1 MQINFEEARKLCTAA
16 ELSLLQDSRPK
27 IMTGFSGKQLK
38 QKAATARKYSD
49 KWREQSMRGGNSSDG
64 SAARSKQKHGLFREA
79 LSRFEARIA
88 RLEKPAVK
96 TPTKKVATKTTKK
109 AAKKAVKKIVKKSAR
124 ASIKGNSDAAM
135 PLSKRANQKAVTTSR
150 RIAASGLTSRIRGHV
165 SASGRRNQAARS
177 SRKRS

>member
-38 QKAATARKYSD
+38 QKAAIARKYSD
-49 KWREQSMRGGNSSDG
+49 KWREMAKRGGNSTDG
-64 SAARSKQKHGLFREA
+64 SAARSKLKHGLFREA
-79 LSRFEARIA
+79 LSRIEARIA
-88 RLEKPAVK
+88 RTEKPAVK
-96 TPTKKVATKTTKK
+96 VPAKK
-109 AAKKAVKKIVKKSAR
+109 AAKKAVKKTAKKSAR
-124 ASIKGNSDAAM
+124 ASIKSNTAAAL
-135 PLSKRANQKAVTTSR
+135 PLSKRANQKAVITSR
-150 RIAASGLTSRIRGHV
+150 RIAASGLTSRIRGHI